1 MRITRK
7 ELRSLI
13 IAESKNTIF
22 QDVDDLLDE
31 VIVKAAPEIVRA
43 IKEQEVDEDLDE
55 FLAGAQSAAMD
66 RFEEFEYRREPG
78 KRQNMSGTTEMT
90 MLGYSWG
97 YENYAKMKDVHD
109 AVSLPADVKR
119 EMVEYAID
127 HVESR
132 ITEEFVIMGLEAAYA
147 YGKEQ
152 LGDVHKII
160 HDAYEKYGYKVGVA
174 IVFVEVFEHAILP
187 AMLAAIHPGLAV
199 IGLVPTV
206 EIIAAIALAI
216 AKSRLPEEAPPPHVP
231 GTFDEYEAQAS
242 KDQINESTLRRMIRQ
257 QLIKSF

>member
-13 IAESKNTIF
+13 LNESKSIMF

-31 VIVKAAPEIVRA
+31 VIEKAAPEIVRA
-43 IKEQEVDEDLDE
+43 IKEQEVDEDMDE
-55 FLAGAQSAAMD
+55 FLAGAQSAEMD
-66 RFEEFEYRREPG
+66 RYEEFEYRREPG
-78 KRQNMSGTTEMT
+78 KRQNMSSSTKMT
-90 MLGYSWG
+90 QLGYNWG
-97 YENYAKMKDVHD
+97 YENYIKMEGVHD
-109 AVSLPADVKR
+109 VVSLPADIKR

-127 HVESR
+127 HVDSR

-160 HDAYEKYGYKVGVA
+160 HDAYEKYGYKVGVV

-206 EIIAAIALAI
+206 EIIAAIALAV
-216 AKSRLPEEAPPPHVP
+216 AKSRLPEEDPPQHIP
-231 GTFDEYEAQAS
+231 GAFDEYEAQS
-242 KDQINESTLRRMIRQ
+242 NDQISESTLRYMIRQ
-257 QLIKSF
+257 QINKSF